1 MTRPRALVLRP
12 APGNARTCAA
22 LAAAGLEP
30 VALPLF
36 DIVPC
41 AWVAPD
47 PAGYD
52 ALLLTSA
59 QAVRHAGAGLA
70 RLAGLPVVAVGA
82 ATATAAREAGLR
94 VALVGAGDAAAAVAQ
109 TAAFPRLLHLA
120 GRDHVPQPGVDT
132 LTVYASDALPVT
144 MQAIAAALDAVVLL
158 HSARAAHRFVELAGA
173 LPRSRVRIAAI
184 SPAVA
189 AAAGDGWGRIGGA
202 ARPGDAALIDVAVR
216 LAIDR

>member
-70 RLAGLPVVAVGA
+70 LLAGLPVAVSY
-82 ATATAAREAGLR
+82 T
-94 VALVGAGDAAAAVAQ
+94 
-109 TAAFPRLLHLA
+109 HL
-120 GRDHVPQPGVDT
+120 T
-132 LTVYASDALPVT
+132 LPTTD
-144 MQAIAAALDAVVLL
+144 VV
-158 HSARAAHRFVELAGA
+158 
-173 LPRSRVRIAAI
+173 
-184 SPAVA
+184 
-189 AAAGDGWGRIGGA
+189 
-202 ARPGDAALIDVAVR
+202 
-216 LAIDR
+216 